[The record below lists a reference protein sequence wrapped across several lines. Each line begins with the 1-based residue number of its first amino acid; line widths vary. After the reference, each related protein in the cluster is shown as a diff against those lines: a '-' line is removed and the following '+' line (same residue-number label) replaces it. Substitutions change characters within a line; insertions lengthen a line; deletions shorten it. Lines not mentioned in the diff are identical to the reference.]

1 MDSERRD
8 INRLEYDLE
17 EAAAF
22 LHITGRQLREMV
34 ETRRIASAKVGK
46 YVRFRQCDL
55 DAFVEGCVRPM
66 RPQHQGRL
74 PLGATPWV
82 GTS

>member
-8 INRLEYDLE
+8 INRLEYGVE
-17 EAAAF
+17 EASAF
-22 LHITGRQLREMV
+22 LGITKRQLRELV

-46 YVRFRQCDL
+46 YVRFRQVDL
-55 DAFVEGCVRPM
+55 DAFVEGCVRPV

-74 PLGATPWV
+74 PLGAPP
-82 GTS
+82 G

>member
-8 INRLEYDLE
+8 INRLPYGVA

-22 LHITGRQLREMV
+22 LGITTRQLRELV

-46 YVRFRQCDL
+46 YVRFRQCDI
-55 DAFVEGCVRPM
+55 DAYVEGCVRPV
-66 RPQHQGRL
+66 RPQHQVRL
-74 PLGATPWV
+74 SLGVPP
-82 GTS
+82 G